1 MLLTTKEEKLTALKD
16 WLKKTELD
24 AGVVN
29 DTLGIK
35 ASSISPQLLL
45 AASAKVMKVNKQEI
59 LPDDRDSLKF
69 STFVGLEDYLKEHI
83 DKDAGGYQKKAK
95 MKMQQKKNLSWLN
108 SSFFTP
114 QVRSIII
121 GNSLTN
127 NVDGINP
134 TEHYD
139 NSHRVTKLG
148 EGGIKGTE
156 SVPEESRQVNMSSF
170 GFFDPLHI
178 SESDKVGVTN
188 YLSSNVVKGR
198 DLKLYRLMR
207 DNSGKVDWYDHEKIL
222 SSKVGIP
229 QF

>member
-1 MLLTTKEEKLTALKD
+1 MLLSKEEKIAAIKE

-24 AGVVN
+24 AGVVS
-29 DTLGIK
+29 DTLGIH
-35 ASSISPQLLL
+35 ASSISPQVLLT
-45 AASAKVMKVNKQEI
+45 ASAKVIKVNKQE
-59 LPDDRDSLKF
+59 LPPDDRDSLKF
-69 STFVGLEDYLKEHI
+69 STFMGLEDYLKEHI
-83 DKDAGGYQKKAK
+83 EKDAGGLQKKAALK
-95 MKMQQKKNLSWLN
+95 IKTKKNLSWLT

-134 TEHYD
+134 MEHFD

-156 SVPEESRQVNMSSF
+156 SVPEESRQVNTSSF

-178 SESDKVGVTN
+178 SESEKVGVTN
-188 YLSSNVVKGR
+188 YLASNVVKGR
-198 DLKLYRLMR
+198 DQKLYRLMK
-207 DNSGKVDWYDHEKIL
+207 DNEGKLKWVDHETVL
-222 SSKVGIP
+222 NSKVGIP